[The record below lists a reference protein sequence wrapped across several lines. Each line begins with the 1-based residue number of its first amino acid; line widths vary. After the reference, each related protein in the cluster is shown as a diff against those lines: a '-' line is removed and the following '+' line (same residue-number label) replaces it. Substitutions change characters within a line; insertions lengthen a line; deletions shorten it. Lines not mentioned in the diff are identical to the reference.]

1 MLNQN
6 HSDKCGFFMFNFI
19 EEMITS
25 MKEKKIHQVG
35 VRLNESQVS
44 YLDLIVFKLGLKTR
58 SEGLQY
64 IINKMRF
71 LDIK

>member
-1 MLNQN
+1 
-6 HSDKCGFFMFNFI
+6 MFIFT

-35 VRLNESQVS
+35 VRLNESQVN
-44 YLDLIVFKLGLKTR
+44 YLDLIVFELGLKTR

-64 IINKMRF
+64 LINKMRC
-71 LDIK
+71 LDVK

>member
-1 MLNQN
+1 
-6 HSDKCGFFMFNFI
+6 MFIFT

-25 MKEKKIHQVG
+25 MKENKIHQVG
-35 VRLNESQVS
+35 VRLNESQVK

-64 IINKMRF
+64 LINKMRF
-71 LDIK
+71 LDLK